1 MPFLKVSLSFATSEA
16 LGEGIKVN
24 DRLQISLKGFAKIS
38 TPSFKNLPERLSM
51 SAAFETSMFCVILK
65 TSSEVSLRCK
75 GFSIINFE

>member
-51 SAAFETSMFCVILK
+51 SAAFET
-65 TSSEVSLRCK
+65 
-75 GFSIINFE
+75 